1 MPLSAR
7 MSVGLLAGLAVL
19 LLLNGLFTFL
29 ARDAVVDAFARAQ
42 PGSPRSDAEQIVLI
56 TLLQAVVFGL
66 LAAVSAAGLARGRGW
81 ARWAGLATS
90 GALGLITLAAT
101 FLSGGI
107 AVSTLLVLV
116 LCAAAVAS
124 LAARTTA
131 AWTAGPRSR
140 GSE

>member
-7 MSVGLLAGLAVL
+7 MSVGLLVGLAVL
-19 LLLNGLFTFL
+19 LLLNGLFTLL
-29 ARDAVVDAFARAQ
+29 ARDAVVDAFVRAQ
-42 PGSPRSDAEQIVLI
+42 PDSPRSDAERIVLI
-56 TLLQAVVFGL
+56 TLVQAAVFGG
-66 LAAVSAAGLARGRGW
+66 LAAVSAAGLARRHNW

-90 GALGLITLAAT
+90 AALGLVTLAAT
-101 FLSGGI
+101 FLAGGV
-107 AVSTLLVLV
+107 AVSTLLLLV

-140 GSE
+140 GSD